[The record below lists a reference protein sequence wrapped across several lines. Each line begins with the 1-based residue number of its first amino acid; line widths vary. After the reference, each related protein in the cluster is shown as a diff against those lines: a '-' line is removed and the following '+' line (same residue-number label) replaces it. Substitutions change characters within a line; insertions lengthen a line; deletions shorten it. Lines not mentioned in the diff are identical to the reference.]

1 MTKRSAF
8 NKHGQW
14 QVLHQR
20 QRSQRQEALV
30 QDLMANKQA
39 AFNRNLQ
46 LNRMQHELK
55 KAQTLRRK
63 ETEKGAA
70 FSYSNQSQSNCNT
83 AIMKDRLRYPK
94 TTSQR

>member
-1 MTKRSAF
+1 MMTKRSAF

-55 KAQTLRRK
+55 KTQTFGRK
-63 ETEKGAA
+63 ETEKEVT
-70 FSYSNQSQSNCNT
+70 FNTYSNQSQSNYNN
-83 AIMKDRLRYPK
+83 AMMKERVG
-94 TTSQR
+94 